1 MIATDT
7 SMPKKHTDSNRNERV
22 AAKVH
27 TIVAEILRKD
37 YADDPIISK
46 VSLVGA
52 DAHGGLQFVRL
63 FFHCPIDDIDV
74 AKRAL
79 DIETRTIRFKMGQR
93 IDQKYVPQIRFTY
106 DDTLEKAERIEELLE
121 RVSEEK

>member
-1 MIATDT
+1 
-7 SMPKKHTDSNRNERV
+7 MPKKHTDSNRNERV

-63 FFHCPIDDIDV
+63 FFHCHTDDIDTV
-74 AKRAL
+74 QRRL
-79 DIETRTIRFKMGQR
+79 DIETRTIRFQMGQKL
-93 IDQKYVPQIRFTY
+93 DQKYVPQIRFTY
-106 DDTLEKAERIEELLE
+106 DDTLERAEKMDALL
-121 RVSEEK
+121 SNLK

>member
-1 MIATDT
+1 MR
-7 SMPKKHTDSNRNERV
+7 KKQTDSNRNERV
-22 AAKVH
+22 ASKVQ

-37 YADDPIISK
+37 YADDPVISK

-63 FFHCPIDDIDV
+63 FFHCPIVVIDA

-79 DIETRTIRFKMGQR
+79 GIETRTIRFQMGQK

-106 DDTLEKAERIEELLE
+106 DDTLERAERIEELLE
-121 RVSEEK
+121 RVSE

>member
-1 MIATDT
+1 MIVMDS

-22 AAKVH
+22 AAKVQ

-52 DAHGGLQFVRL
+52 DGRGGLQFVRL
-63 FFHCPIDDIDV
+63 FFHCPIDDIDAV
-74 AKRAL
+74 KRAL

-106 DDTLEKAERIEELLE
+106 DDTLERAERIEELLE